1 MVAVER
7 GPGILFHSPV
17 RRVLKVV
24 GWILGVVFVLAV
36 VATGV
41 ARVIAGRKYSRH
53 WTTHAVSFPIPFPLS
68 AVEIETLRGER
79 LAAGAPAA
87 DPLSGVDLEA
97 AALTRAIIARGD
109 TWSRRVWAAMLA
121 RSMISAAQT
130 VE

>member
-1 MVAVER
+1 
-7 GPGILFHSPV
+7 
-17 RRVLKVV
+17 VLKIV

-97 AALTRAIIARGD
+97 AALTRAIIARGEHLVKTRVGCD
-109 TWSRRVWAAMLA
+109 ARTIDDKRRANGRVTESTLPSAL
-121 RSMISAAQT
+121 SAASRP
-130 VE
+130 